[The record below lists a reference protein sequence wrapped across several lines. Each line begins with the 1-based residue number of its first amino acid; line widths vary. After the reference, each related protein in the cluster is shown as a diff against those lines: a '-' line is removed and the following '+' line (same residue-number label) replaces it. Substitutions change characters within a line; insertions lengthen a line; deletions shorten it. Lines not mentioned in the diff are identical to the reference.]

1 MIQAPGAPGVAARL
15 AQIGAA
21 LALLVA
27 GSADAQG
34 LNLNKDSGQPVEINA
49 DQGIEWR
56 RDDNV
61 YIARGNAS
69 AKQGD
74 VTVHADT
81 LTAHYHPVEGGGTDI
96 YQLDAIGN
104 VVINSANGTA
114 SGDNGVYDVGNA
126 LMVLKG
132 RALKMVSED
141 YTVTARD
148 SLEYWDNKQMAVARG
163 NAVVVNEDKRL
174 SGSIVT
180 AYFTPSGS
188 QSESRSESGG
198 NGSGQGKKPGGQNKS
213 QKSGGTDG
221 GDQQQEVPADRK
233 EAERR
238 ARGSRLRQIPKAH
251 LFLTIG
257 GLRRE
262 ISRCH
267 TGARPGKHFA
277 APLTPS
283 TAARR
288 CLPGSARPVGCNRL
302 GQDARRRRPPPRRAR
317 PASPA
322 MRRTRRRTAR
332 PACHKVPQA
341 RGRAAASEPA
351 PPRARSAPDPS

>member
-1 MIQAPGAPGVAARL
+1 MIQAPGVTARL

-21 LALLVA
+21 LALMVA
-27 GSADAQG
+27 GAADAQG

-96 YQLDAIGN
+96 YQLDAVGN

-114 SGDNGVYDVGNA
+114 NGDNGVYDVDNA

-132 RALKMVSED
+132 HALKMVSED

-163 NAVVVNEDKRL
+163 NALVVNQDKRL

-180 AYFTPSGS
+180 AYFA
-188 QSESRSESGG
+188 
-198 NGSGQGKKPGGQNKS
+198 QN
-213 QKSGGTDG
+213 
-221 GDQQQEVPADRK
+221 EFR
-233 EAERR
+233 
-238 ARGSRLRQIPKAH
+238 
-251 LFLTIG
+251 
-257 GLRRE
+257 
-262 ISRCH
+262 
-267 TGARPGKHFA
+267 
-277 APLTPS
+277 
-283 TAARR
+283 
-288 CLPGSARPVGCNRL
+288 
-302 GQDARRRRPPPRRAR
+302 
-317 PASPA
+317 ASPA
-322 MRRTRRRTAR
+322 AMAPAR
-332 PACHKVPQA
+332 AKS
-341 RGRAAASEPA
+341 RAARIRPTAKTSRKRPRVRVAAISNRRSAASKPSKTSVSRVPA
-351 PPRARSAPDPS
+351 RSRSAIPGFMMSNPVSPRSTGRLRSRARTIS

>member
-221 GDQQQEVPADRK
+221 GDQQQKIRRIEAFENVRVSSPGQIAVANTGVYDVESGIATLYGSVKITREDNQLNGEYGEVNLNTGVSRMLSGPPGSTGPQPVHGLFSPKKKPEMTSPSGSSAAQAPVQAPVKAPSQPA
-233 EAERR
+233 
-238 ARGSRLRQIPKAH
+238 
-251 LFLTIG
+251 
-257 GLRRE
+257 
-262 ISRCH
+262 
-267 TGARPGKHFA
+267 
-277 APLTPS
+277 
-283 TAARR
+283 AAR
-288 CLPGSARPVGCNRL
+288 LVPTQAP
-302 GQDARRRRPPPRRAR
+302 
-317 PASPA
+317 SPA
-322 MRRTRRRTAR
+322 
-332 PACHKVPQA
+332 P
-341 RGRAAASEPA
+341 
-351 PPRARSAPDPS
+351 

>member
-1 MIQAPGAPGVAARL
+1 MIQAPGVTARL

-21 LALLVA
+21 LALMVA
-27 GSADAQG
+27 FAAHAQG

-96 YQLDAIGN
+96 YQLDAVGN

-114 SGDNGVYDVGNA
+114 NGDNGVYDVDNA

-163 NAVVVNEDKRL
+163 NAVVVNQDKRL

-180 AYFTPSGS
+180 AYFTQSG
-188 QSESRSESGG
+188 SGG
-198 NGSGQGKKPGGQNKS
+198 NGSGQGKKSGGQGKAGGQNKS
-213 QKSGGTDG
+213 QKTAGTDG
-221 GDQQQEVPADRK
+221 GDQQQKIRRIEAFENVRISSPGQIAVGNTGVYDVESGIATLYGSVKITREDNQLNGEYGEVNLNTGVSRMLSGPP
-233 EAERR
+233 
-238 ARGSRLRQIPKAH
+238 GSTGPQPVHGLFSPKKKPEM
-251 LFLTIG
+251 TSPSG
-257 GLRRE
+257 SSSTQE
-262 ISRCH
+262 
-267 TGARPGKHFA
+267 PVQ
-277 APLTPS
+277 APVKAPS
-283 TAARR
+283 QPPAAR
-288 CLPGSARPVGCNRL
+288 LVPTQAP
-302 GQDARRRRPPPRRAR
+302 
-317 PASPA
+317 SPA
-322 MRRTRRRTAR
+322 
-332 PACHKVPQA
+332 P
-341 RGRAAASEPA
+341 
-351 PPRARSAPDPS
+351 